1 MSQKLP
7 VNSFEWIK
15 DTFQFKKV
23 FIKNCNEESDEGYL
37 LEADI
42 QYPEKLHELHNNLP
56 FLTEKMKVEKIEK
69 LGANLRDKTEYL
81 IHIGNLKQAL
91 NHVLVLKKVHRV
103 VKFNQNAW
111 LNSYIDMNTDLR
123 KTAKNDFEKYFFK
136 LMNNLIK
143 IVLEKLWRT
152 WKSIGIIDL
161 TQQKEEESIS

>member
-7 VNSFEWIK
+7 ENSFEWIE

-23 FIKNCNEESDEGYL
+23 FI
-37 LEADI
+37 
-42 QYPEKLHELHNNLP
+42 EKSP

-91 NHVLVLKKVHRV
+91 NHVLVLTKVHRD

-123 KTAKNDFEKYFFK
+123 KTAKNDFEKYFFT

-152 WKSIGIIDL
+152 
-161 TQQKEEESIS
+161 

>member
-7 VNSFEWIK
+7 VNSFEWIN

-23 FIKNCNEESDEGYL
+23 FIKSCNEERDEGYL

-152 WKSIGIIDL
+152 
-161 TQQKEEESIS
+161 